1 MVRYTLCLLLLPLCI
16 VAADEPLSGDIN
28 GDRVVNIADRV
39 RLAAILGGRADA
51 NQAADVNGDGAV
63 NTDDMEALADIL
75 LGRPAYERIGVA
87 TLPVDGSPVTVGDL
101 QIGSVSGTFA
111 VPAEVTVSRSSRS
124 LGYEGE
130 TSDVYRLEGVPYHEA
145 GGLVVSLPAPVGRGD
160 GGPYTLALGEEVAAK
175 SDQEYSIA
183 SQTIDTT
190 QVGDRLQAE
199 LPAYVPPPA
208 DIADEVPGT
217 FRLYLQRVEAPV
229 HESYEVGTGDRA
241 GIMLDLYTPK
251 TATAAQKQT
260 VIDAFQLAAFQIN
273 ALGFNLHKRTSPVK
287 IQVKTLSAKA
297 CGYYQ
302 PSMISLNRTWIDIST
317 RLLTTPGNLTTL
329 KRTIIHEYFHMVQ
342 STYDPRWAFTQAKYI
357 APQLWMDDA
366 CSVWIEKFAVGGTTS
381 DYMATNAGEAML
393 GIHVESTG
401 LSALN
406 KKLKNRGQDHGYGMS
421 MMLEYVFGK
430 SLYPENP
437 TLVNFYKKLEAGTAT
452 KDAFFQAFASPA
464 PKTWWD
470 EFLKAYAQNQ
480 IGTPPISFL
489 ASCLN
494 RTKGQTFK
502 TDSPMSSPHATTLR
516 RHDEFQSSLVA
527 VNWLRVKDPPA
538 GKRRLI
544 AELRAPDDKFGL
556 FSFQQ
561 RAGTGSP
568 CVLRGAQTTPMGK
581 YGNDYVTVLA
591 DMMETSMPGVGT
603 LKPAHYFVPRRLE
616 DSAADAPRAI
626 LNTWYV
632 DTRIPIKFS
641 QGLASRRLYT
651 VTGYAECDQILKGEA
666 GSTTTGGTL
675 VTELGTIHVPIH
687 LQIDGSADS
696 KSFYTTSGYNFRVD
710 HVRDQATTTTE
721 DLGSIPYEDT
731 VTQDFTVTFN
741 EGDVALVVLVTAMED
756 LGPAAPSGYYI
767 LGTNM
772 FMYIMYRYDYLLKVE
787 ADARQ

>member
-1 MVRYTLCLLLLPLCI
+1 
-16 VAADEPLSGDIN
+16 VAADEPLCGDIN
-28 GDRVVNIADRV
+28 GDGVVNIADRV
-39 RLAAILGGRADA
+39 RLAAILGGRADT
-51 NQAADVNGDGAV
+51 NEAADVNGDGTV
-63 NTDDMEALADIL
+63 STDDMEALADIL

-87 TLPVDGSPVTVGDL
+87 TLPVDGSPVAVGDL

-111 VPAEVTVSRSSRS
+111 VPTEVTVSRSSRS

-130 TSDVYRLEGVPYHEA
+130 SSDLYRLEGVPYHEA
-145 GGLVVSLPAPVGRGD
+145 GGLVVSLPAPVERRD
-160 GGPYTLALGEEVAAK
+160 GAPYTLALGEEVAAK
-175 SDQEYSIA
+175 SAQEYGIA
-183 SQTIDTT
+183 SQTVDTT
-190 QVGDRLQAE
+190 RVGDRLQAE
-199 LPAYVPPPA
+199 LPTYAPPPA
-208 DIADEVPGT
+208 DIADEVPST

-229 HESYEVGTGDRA
+229 HESYEIGTGGRA

-251 TATAAQKQT
+251 TVTPAQKQT

-302 PSMISLNRTWIDIST
+302 PSMISLDRTCIDIAT

-342 STYDPRWAFTQAKYI
+342 STYDPRWAYTQAKFI

-381 DYMATNAGEAML
+381 DYMATDAGEAML
-393 GIHVESTG
+393 GIHIDSTG

-406 KKLKNRGQDHGYGMS
+406 TKLKTEAQDHGYGIS
-421 MMLEYVFGK
+421 MMLEYVFNK

-437 TLVNFYKKLEAGTAT
+437 TLVNFYKKLEAGITT
-452 KDAFFQAFASPA
+452 KDAFFQAFGTPA

-470 EFLKAYAQNQ
+470 EFLKAYAQSQ

-489 ASCLN
+489 ASCKN

-581 YGNDYVTVLA
+581 YGNDYVTILA
-591 DMMETSMPGVGT
+591 DMMETSMSGVGA
-603 LKPAHYFVPRRLE
+603 LKPAHYFMPRRLE
-616 DSAADAPRAI
+616 DSAADAPRTI
-626 LNTWYV
+626 LNTWFV

-641 QGLASRRLYT
+641 QGIASRLLYK
-651 VTGYAECDQILKGEA
+651 VTGYAECDQILKGEV
-666 GSTTTGGTL
+666 GSNTSTTTLVAEPGTSH
-675 VTELGTIHVPIH
+675 IPIH

-696 KSFYTTSGYNFRVD
+696 NSYYTTTSYSFRVD
-710 HVRDQATTTTE
+710 HVHDQAGTTSETLGTIPYQDTITQDFTATLNEDDVAVIVTVNTTE
-721 DLGSIPYEDT
+721 DLGFE
-731 VTQDFTVTFN
+731 
-741 EGDVALVVLVTAMED
+741 
-756 LGPAAPSGYYI
+756 APSGVYL

-772 FMYIMYRYDYLLKVE
+772 FICIVYHYDYLLRLGAE
-787 ADARQ
+787 ARR